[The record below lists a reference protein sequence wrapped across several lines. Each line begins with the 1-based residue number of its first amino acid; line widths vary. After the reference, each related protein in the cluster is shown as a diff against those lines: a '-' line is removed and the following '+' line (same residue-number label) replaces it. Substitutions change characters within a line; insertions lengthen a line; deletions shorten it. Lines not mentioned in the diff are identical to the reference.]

1 MTESGHEVSGAP
13 PPASADPRPRP
24 QYGEYAPPGWVSPVQ
39 LPPPE
44 LDLTRM
50 PPPTGPPIAAPPP
63 VSAEIRR
70 DRVLT
75 LVLLGV
81 GFIGAVGGLI
91 TGLTLR
97 AYLVLMLRQYDIDPG
112 ITPEWLDAA
121 GLALAASHVLLYL
134 AAAGLSV
141 WLLRRGRPASWA
153 PLWAG
158 ILAAMIFWSVLM
170 SALEQY
176 SGQLPG

>member
-1 MTESGHEVSGAP
+1 M
-13 PPASADPRPRP
+13 ADLRPRP

-39 LPPPE
+39 LPPPQ
-44 LDLTRM
+44 LDLTRL
-50 PPPTGPPIAAPPP
+50 PPPSGPPSAAPPP
-63 VSAEIRR
+63 ISTALAR

-81 GFIGAVGGLI
+81 GFVGAAIGLVI
-91 TGLTLR
+91 GLTLR
-97 AYLVLMLRQYDIDPG
+97 ANVVLMLLQYDIDAG
-112 ITPEWLDAA
+112 TTPAWLDVA
-121 GLALAASHVLLYL
+121 GVALAASHVLLYL

-158 ILAAMIFWSVLM
+158 ILAAMIFWSVLT
-170 SALEQY
+170 SALGQY